1 MAKVGRFWSDEGEA
15 EYRRVYDDAR
25 ALWPEHEVRRVE
37 TRYGEVQTLTVG
49 SGDATPIVLLHGM
62 SCTSLMW
69 RPNVEALAAVCET
82 VTVTPWRS
90 LVVPQAEAEVEVLRE
105 AGFAVEDDSPWARL
119 SACVGAPFCRR
130 TESPT
135 MDLATAAAPHLPAGS
150 RPLHVVGC
158 DRRCG
163 EPHVDHVT
171 VVAPTEVADL
181 LAAVGGPRA

>member
-69 RPNVEALAAVCET
+69 RPNVEALAEFVMVEI
-82 VTVTPWRS
+82 R
-90 LVVPQAEAEVEVLRE
+90 LVHQSGIARTTARQVDMRRRDVWQALEATK
-105 AGFAVEDDSPWARL
+105 ST
-119 SACVGAPFCRR
+119 STIQ
-130 TESPT
+130 TES
-135 MDLATAAAPHLPAGS
+135 AH
-150 RPLHVVGC
+150 
-158 DRRCG
+158 
-163 EPHVDHVT
+163 E
-171 VVAPTEVADL
+171 
-181 LAAVGGPRA
+181 

>member
-69 RPNVEALAAVCET
+69 RPNVEALAAGRPVIAIHSIVDCGGSVQSSPVPDLEAVVDSIVQT
-82 VTVTPWRS
+82 LDGLGVQRAHLVGLSYGGWSAAGLAMQAPDRVASTMPPHRARTSPSRS
-90 LVVPQAEAEVEVLRE
+90 
-105 AGFAVEDDSPWARL
+105 
-119 SACVGAPFCRR
+119 
-130 TESPT
+130 
-135 MDLATAAAPHLPAGS
+135 
-150 RPLHVVGC
+150 
-158 DRRCG
+158 
-163 EPHVDHVT
+163 
-171 VVAPTEVADL
+171 
-181 LAAVGGPRA
+181 PRACGLPSASSRAWP